1 MVPPTV
7 SIAFSILA
15 MILHVFPG
23 NNNVIRFVKVTF
35 MVFSSITGA
44 MALVIG
50 TVVLIAQLIKSNL
63 HRKNIL
69 YFVAAWFLSVIVFVV
84 AIAVMQ

>member
-1 MVPPTV
+1 M
-7 SIAFSILA
+7 SIAFSLLA
-15 MILHVFPG
+15 MLLHVFPG
-23 NNNVIRFVKVTF
+23 NNNVNRFIKIAF

-69 YFVAAWFLSVIVFVV
+69 YFVAAWFLSVIVFVL